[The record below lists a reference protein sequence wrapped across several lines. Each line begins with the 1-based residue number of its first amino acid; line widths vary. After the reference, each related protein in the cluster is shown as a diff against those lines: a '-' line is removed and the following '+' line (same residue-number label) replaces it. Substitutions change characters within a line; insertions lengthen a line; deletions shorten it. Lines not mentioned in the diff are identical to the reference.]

1 MGLKIIY
8 FIKLSLIVIL
18 SVVILGSVEGAPD
31 QPVLFT
37 FAFAVCILG
46 IRFLW
51 SSAMRD
57 EKMIKKRLRIS
68 RRTLRISPKI
78 KRAA

>member
-8 FIKLSLIVIL
+8 FIKLTLIVIL
-18 SVVILGSVEGAPD
+18 SVVILGSVDRAFH
-31 QPVLFT
+31 QPIL
-37 FAFAVCILG
+37 FAFTVAAYILG

-51 SSAMRD
+51 CSAMRD
-57 EKMIKKRLRIS
+57 EKMIKKRLRLS
-68 RRTLRISPKI
+68 RRAVRISPEI